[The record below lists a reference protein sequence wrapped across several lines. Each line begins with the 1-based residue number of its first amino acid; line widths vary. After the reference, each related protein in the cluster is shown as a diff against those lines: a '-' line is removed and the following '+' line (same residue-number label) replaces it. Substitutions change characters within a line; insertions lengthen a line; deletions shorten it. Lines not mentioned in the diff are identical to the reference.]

1 MKTRFLSKAIR
12 WSLLTASLGLLA
24 SPVLA
29 QDESEEES
37 KALDTI
43 VVTGSRIQRAD
54 LEGALPVQV
63 IDRAQIDA
71 SGDISVAELL
81 RDSTFASFGNFRP
94 QSGSSG
100 QSNSDIDL
108 RGLGSQRT
116 LVLID
121 GRRVAKSPFTGAN
134 ANLNLIPVGA
144 VERIEILS
152 DGASAIYGSDAIG
165 GVVNIITRKDFQ
177 GAEISYTTGNP
188 AVKGGDIEGGS
199 VTFGASGDRG
209 RVLATVSY
217 NKRGMIFT
225 RDQIG
230 GNALGLSTFGNNYRL
245 ANAAGTAPTG
255 AFIPMPGFDCGGSGL
270 GNGGL
275 QDLFFQTNPGGEG
288 NTCSFNFNAIAA
300 NEASA
305 TTSALFTSG
314 DYQINDDWSTYFQAS
329 VTRNE
334 SFGRYAPTPG
344 QVFVPEGSPNDPV
357 PGDGRGAF
365 VRHRFAAVGPR
376 DTNTDE
382 NAYDLMVG
390 FKGRV
395 ADSVDLE
402 FGARQYENQA
412 YELGRNFIVRRLA
425 EQSIAQGLY
434 DLRDPFAADRNT
446 LNSISA
452 TTNRDATWFGQ
463 EVFGTAAFDLFEM
476 GGGASSMA
484 VGLEWRSEE
493 YADVYDSLQSAGEIE
508 GASGNTAGGDRS
520 IRSAFFEWLFPITD
534 TLEVTAAGRFDKYSD
549 YGNDFAPKIA
559 FRWQPMDQL
568 TFRGSYGEGF
578 AAPTLPAL
586 TTSAAFSADSVIDL
600 RTCQAFGRTDCATN
614 PQIQVD
620 ATVISNPELS
630 SEQSS
635 QYSFGLAADPFEWL
649 DITLDF
655 YNTEI
660 DGRIAALTSQTL
672 ITRDNNG
679 IALPP
684 GLSVQRDPVTGGVVL
699 VVRGQTNEGD
709 VETRGVDFSVGTNF
723 DFGNAG
729 ALQSRLQGSWIN
741 TFKIDNV
748 EFIDTF
754 GTPDLRLGLLN
765 TWTLGDFGVNF
776 NSNLIGGTDADSTN
790 LAIGSYVTHDL
801 QLTWKTPWNG
811 TLAVGATNIG
821 DKYPDLNSATG
832 GRPWN
837 FFLYDAYGRTPYVRY
852 TQAF

>member
-1 MKTRFLSKAIR
+1 MKTHSLTRAIHGA
-12 WSLLTASLGLLA
+12 LLTAGLGLIA
-24 SPVLA
+24 QPVLA
-29 QDESEEES
+29 QDDEEDSS
-37 KALDTI
+37 KSLETI

-94 QSGSSG
+94 VSGSSG
-100 QSNSDIDL
+100 QSNADIDL

-121 GRRVAKSPFTGAN
+121 GRRVAKSPFTGTN

-177 GAEISYTTGNP
+177 GAEISYTRGNP
-188 AVKGGDIEGGS
+188 AVRGGDIEAGS
-199 VTFGASGDRG
+199 ATYGAAGDRG
-209 RVLATVSY
+209 RVLATVSF
-217 NKRGMIFT
+217 NSRGMVFT
-225 RDQIG
+225 RDQLG
-230 GNALGLSTFGNNYRL
+230 GGILGLSTFGNNYRL

-255 AFIPMPGFDCGGSGL
+255 AFIPMPGFDCSGSGT
-270 GNGGL
+270 GAGGA
-275 QDLFFQTNPGGEG
+275 QDLFFQTAPGQAG
-288 NTCSFNFNAIAA
+288 NICSFNFNAIAA
-300 NEASA
+300 NEATA
-305 TTSALFTSG
+305 DTSALFASG
-314 DYQINDDWSTYFQAS
+314 DYSINDAWSTYFQAS

-382 NAYDLMVG
+382 NGYDVMIG

-395 ADSVDLE
+395 SEVDVE

-434 DLRDPFAADRNT
+434 DLRNPFGADRNT
-446 LNSISA
+446 LNSISS
-452 TTNRDATWFGQ
+452 TTNRDALWFGQ

-476 GGGASSMA
+476 GGGASTMA
-484 VGLEWRSEE
+484 LGLEWRSEDF
-493 YADVYDSLQSAGEIE
+493 ADVYDSLQSAGEIE
-508 GASGNTAGGDRS
+508 GAAGNTSGGGRT
-520 IRSAFFEWLFPITD
+520 IRSSFFEWLFPITD

-549 YGNDFAPKIA
+549 YGSDFAPKIA
-559 FRWQPMDQL
+559 FRWQPLDTL

-578 AAPTLPAL
+578 AAPSLPEL
-586 TTSAAFSADSVIDL
+586 TTSAAFSADAVVDL

-620 ATVISNPELS
+620 ATVISNAELN
-630 SEQSS
+630 SEQSK
-635 QYSFGLAADPFEWL
+635 QFSFGLAADPVDWL
-649 DITLDF
+649 EITADY
-655 YNTEI
+655 YNTKV
-660 DGRIAALTSQTL
+660 DDRIAQVPSQTL
-672 ITRDNNG
+672 VTRDNQG
-679 IALPP
+679 IPLPP
-684 GLSVQRDPVTGGVVL
+684 GLSVTRDPLTGGIVL
-699 VVRGQTNEGD
+699 VVRGSTNEGD
-709 VETRGVDFSVGTNF
+709 LETNGLDVTVGTSF
-723 DFGNAG
+723 EFGSMG
-729 ALQSRLQGSWIN
+729 ELKSRLQGSWVN
-741 TFKIDNV
+741 SFKVDDI
-748 EFIDTF
+748 EFAGTF
-754 GTPDLRLGLLN
+754 GAPDFRLGLQH
-765 TWTLGDFGVNF
+765 TWTLGDFGLNL
-776 NSNLIGGTDADSTN
+776 NSNLIGGTEVDSVN
-790 LAIGSYVTHDL
+790 AAIGSYTTHDL
-801 QLTWKTPWNG
+801 QLTWKAPWNASI
-811 TLAVGATNIG
+811 AVGATNIG
-821 DKYPDLNSATG
+821 DKYPDLLSATA

-837 FFLYDAYGRTPYVRY
+837 FFLYDAYGRTPYIRY
-852 TQAF
+852 TQTF